1 MQGERDGDSPLPC
14 GYCPPKGSDSESL
27 EVLVIRPSTMWFT
40 AEPSRLQELVVSPA
54 SGRGLHRVCY
64 SFHSSYSELRDLV
77 SLLRPRRVY
86 PNVLP
91 ASDLEW
97 GQVCSVHCFRIS
109 CFFLVLILTASALV
123 CVCVHVY
130 MYVCVCTYVCVCVC
144 VCVCLHAYADVQP
157 QQFIVYCQ
165 CIFFVFVHSQHFT
178 VKFLCCNLSE
188 IGSFIHLNL
197 NYTN

>member
-1 MQGERDGDSPLPC
+1 MQGERDGNSPLPC

-77 SLLRPRRVY
+77 SLLRPRHVY

-97 GQVCSVHCFRIS
+97 GQVCSVHCFRIL
-109 CFFLVLILTASALV
+109 FLFSFNSD
-123 CVCVHVY
+123 CVSS
-130 MYVCVCTYVCVCVC
+130 CVCVC
-144 VCVCLHAYADVQP
+144 VCVCACVYMYVCVYMRVCVCVCMHMLMYNHSSLL
-157 QQFIVYCQ
+157 FIVT
-165 CIFFVFVHSQHFT
+165 IFFLICSFT
-178 VKFLCCNLSE
+178 AFCCKIPLLRSV
-188 IGSFIHLNL
+188 
-197 NYTN
+197 

>member
-1 MQGERDGDSPLPC
+1 MQGERDGESPLPC
-14 GYCPPKGSDSESL
+14 GYCPPKGSNSESL

-54 SGRGLHRVCY
+54 SGRGLHRACY

-97 GQVCSVHCFRIS
+97 GQVCLVHCFRIS
-109 CFFLVLILTASALV
+109 FLFSFNSDCVSSCV
-123 CVCVHVY
+123 CVCVHA
-130 MYVCVCTYVCVCVC
+130 YVCVCVC
-144 VCVCLHAYADVQP
+144 VCMCLHAYADVQP
-157 QQFIVYCQ
+157 KQFIVYCWY
-165 CIFFVFVHSQHFT
+165 FF
-178 VKFLCCNLSE
+178 NLS
-188 IGSFIHLNL
+188 IHSIYCKIPLL
-197 NYTN
+197 QSV